1 MGRDCLEVRKES
13 KQMFD
18 VTIQTF
24 NNPLEPDEIKSTNII
39 LKQTNPFV
47 QMSYKYEGD
56 LTDLTDE
63 EAIEK
68 VLEDFYVEHYK
79 NKIQEGKIAEL
90 ELEMAK
96 LKEENEQK
104 LNEIS
109 NQNMLMQ
116 QSLFEIVELLLADE
130 TEDEADASDDNADG
144 TSHTE

>member
-1 MGRDCLEVRKES
+1 
-13 KQMFD
+13 MFD

-24 NNPLEPDEIKSTNII
+24 NNPLAPDEIKSTNII

-56 LTDLTDE
+56 LTILSDE

-68 VLEDFYVEHYK
+68 VLEDFYIEHYK

-109 NQNMLMQ
+109 NQNILTQ

-130 TEDEADASDDNADG
+130 TEDEADASDDNTDG

>member
-1 MGRDCLEVRKES
+1 
-13 KQMFD
+13 MFD

-47 QMSYKYEGD
+47 QMSYKHEGD
-56 LTDLTDE
+56 LTNLSDE

-68 VLEDFYVEHYK
+68 VLEDFYIEHYK
-79 NKIQEGKIAEL
+79 SKIQEGKIAEL

-109 NQNMLMQ
+109 NQNILTQ

-130 TEDEADASDDNADG
+130 TEDEADASDDNTDG
-144 TSHTE
+144 TRHTE

>member
-1 MGRDCLEVRKES
+1 MFEVIKN
-13 KQMFD
+13 
-18 VTIQTF
+18 TI
-24 NNPLEPDEIKSTNII
+24 NNPFKPELIDSTTII

-56 LTDLTDE
+56 LTNLSDE

-68 VLEDFYVEHYK
+68 VLEGFYVEHYK
-79 NKIQEGKIAEL
+79 NKIQEGKITDL

-104 LNEIS
+104 LDEIS
-109 NQNMLMQ
+109 NQNILIQ

-130 TEDEADASDDNADG
+130 TEDEADASDDNTDG

>member
-1 MGRDCLEVRKES
+1 MFEVIKN
-13 KQMFD
+13 
-18 VTIQTF
+18 TI
-24 NNPLEPDEIKSTNII
+24 NNPFKPELIDSTTII

-56 LTDLTDE
+56 LTNLSDE

-79 NKIQEGKIAEL
+79 NKIQKGKITDL

-104 LNEIS
+104 LNEVS

-116 QSLFEIVELLLADE
+116 QSLFEIVELLLADG
-130 TEDEADASDDNADG
+130 TEDEADASDDNPDG

>member
-1 MGRDCLEVRKES
+1 MFEVI
-13 KQMFD
+13 KQE
-18 VTIQTF
+18 I
-24 NNPLEPDEIKSTNII
+24 NNPFKPELIDSTTII

-56 LTDLTDE
+56 LTNLSDE

-68 VLEDFYVEHYK
+68 VLEVFYVEHYK
-79 NKIQEGKIAEL
+79 NKIQEGKITDL

-104 LNEIS
+104 LNDIS
-109 NQNMLMQ
+109 NQNILMQ
-116 QSLFEIVELLLADE
+116 QSLFEIVELLLADG
-130 TEDEADASDDNADG
+130 TEDEADASDDNPDG

>member
-1 MGRDCLEVRKES
+1 MFEVI
-13 KQMFD
+13 KQE
-18 VTIQTF
+18 I
-24 NNPLEPDEIKSTNII
+24 NNPFKPEVIDSTTII
-39 LKQTNPFV
+39 LKQRSPFV

-56 LTDLTDE
+56 LTNLSDE

-79 NKIQEGKIAEL
+79 NKIQEGKITDL

-104 LNEIS
+104 LDEIS
-109 NQNMLMQ
+109 NQNILTQ

-130 TEDEADASDDNADG
+130 AEDEADASDDNTDG

>member
-1 MGRDCLEVRKES
+1 MFEVI
-13 KQMFD
+13 KQE
-18 VTIQTF
+18 I
-24 NNPLEPDEIKSTNII
+24 NNPFKPELIDSTTII

-56 LTDLTDE
+56 LTNLSDE

-79 NKIQEGKIAEL
+79 NKIQKGKITDL

-104 LNEIS
+104 LNEVS
-109 NQNMLMQ
+109 NQNILIQ

-130 TEDEADASDDNADG
+130 TEDEADASDDNTDG

>member
-1 MGRDCLEVRKES
+1 MFEVIKN
-13 KQMFD
+13 
-18 VTIQTF
+18 TI
-24 NNPLEPDEIKSTNII
+24 NNPFKPELIDSTTII

-47 QMSYKYEGD
+47 QMSYKYDGD
-56 LTDLTDE
+56 LTNLSDE

-68 VLEDFYVEHYK
+68 VLEDFYVEQYK
-79 NKIQEGKIAEL
+79 DKIQEGKIAEL

-109 NQNMLMQ
+109 NQNILMQ
-116 QSLFEIVELLLADE
+116 QSLFEIVELLLAEE
-130 TEDEADASDDNADG
+130 TEDEADASDDNTDG

>member
-1 MGRDCLEVRKES
+1 MFEVIKN
-13 KQMFD
+13 
-18 VTIQTF
+18 TI
-24 NNPLEPDEIKSTNII
+24 NNPFKPELIDSTTII

-56 LTDLTDE
+56 LTNLSDE

-79 NKIQEGKIAEL
+79 NKIQKGKITDL

-116 QSLFEIVELLLADE
+116 QSLFEIVELLLADG
-130 TEDEADASDDNADG
+130 TEDEADASDDNPDG

>member
-1 MGRDCLEVRKES
+1 
-13 KQMFD
+13 MFN

-39 LKQTNPFV
+39 LKQTSPFV

-56 LTDLTDE
+56 LTNLSDE

-79 NKIQEGKIAEL
+79 NKIQKGKITEL

-109 NQNMLMQ
+109 NQNILMQ

-130 TEDEADASDDNADG
+130 TEDEADASDDNTDG
-144 TSHTE
+144 ISHTE

>member
-1 MGRDCLEVRKES
+1 MFEVIKN
-13 KQMFD
+13 
-18 VTIQTF
+18 TI
-24 NNPLEPDEIKSTNII
+24 NNPFKPELIDSTTII

-56 LTDLTDE
+56 LTNLSDE

-79 NKIQEGKIAEL
+79 NKIQEGKITDL

-104 LNEIS
+104 LDEIS

-130 TEDEADASDDNADG
+130 TGDEADASDDNTDG

>member
-1 MGRDCLEVRKES
+1 
-13 KQMFD
+13 MFD

-56 LTDLTDE
+56 LTNLSDE

-79 NKIQEGKIAEL
+79 NKIQKGKITDL

-104 LNEIS
+104 LNEVS
-109 NQNMLMQ
+109 NQNILIQ

-130 TEDEADASDDNADG
+130 TEDEADASDDNTDG

>member
-1 MGRDCLEVRKES
+1 MFEVI
-13 KQMFD
+13 KQE
-18 VTIQTF
+18 I
-24 NNPLEPDEIKSTNII
+24 NNPFKPELIDSTTII

-56 LTDLTDE
+56 LTNLSDE

-79 NKIQEGKIAEL
+79 NKIQEGKITEL

-109 NQNMLMQ
+109 NQNILIQ

-130 TEDEADASDDNADG
+130 TEDEADASDDNTDG

>member
-1 MGRDCLEVRKES
+1 MFEVI
-13 KQMFD
+13 KQE
-18 VTIQTF
+18 I
-24 NNPLEPDEIKSTNII
+24 NNPFKPELIDSTTII

-56 LTDLTDE
+56 LTNLSDE

-79 NKIQEGKIAEL
+79 NKIQEGKITEL

-104 LNEIS
+104 LNEVS
-109 NQNMLMQ
+109 NQNILIQ

-130 TEDEADASDDNADG
+130 TEDEADASDDNTDG

>member
-1 MGRDCLEVRKES
+1 MFEVIKN
-13 KQMFD
+13 
-18 VTIQTF
+18 TI
-24 NNPLEPDEIKSTNII
+24 NNPFKPELIDSTTII

-56 LTDLTDE
+56 LTNLSDE

-79 NKIQEGKIAEL
+79 NKIQKGKITDL

-104 LNEIS
+104 LNEVS

-116 QSLFEIVELLLADE
+116 QSLFEIVELLLADG
-130 TEDEADASDDNADG
+130 TEDEADASNDNPDG